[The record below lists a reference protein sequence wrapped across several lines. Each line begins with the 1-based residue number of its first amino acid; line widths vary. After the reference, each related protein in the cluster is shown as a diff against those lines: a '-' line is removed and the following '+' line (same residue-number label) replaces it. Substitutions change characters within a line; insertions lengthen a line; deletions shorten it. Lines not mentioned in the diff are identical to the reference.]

1 MSLLDKYTLKAK
13 ILILVVLP
21 LLAMFILMATMLNKS
36 YEALKLNKQLQTQIA
51 VSTKLS
57 LLVHEMQKERG
68 LSAGFL
74 ASKEASFAEEL
85 KGQRELTDKALAD
98 FTLSVETSDL
108 TKEYKELLQLG
119 FNELKGLN
127 TIRQNADTNKD
138 NPPTAQ
144 TISYYTKTIA
154 SLLHS
159 IVESAKL
166 VDESQ
171 ITRLMFAYMNFLYAK
186 ESAGLERATANAIF
200 AANAPA
206 SNAQYQTFISLLA
219 KQEVYNNVFLNFGDE
234 KSITLFNNSLN
245 NKSFQQVDLMRD
257 ILKQKYQQGDYGIK
271 AKEWFDIITSK
282 INILKSI
289 EDSAVTN
296 LSQEIQNKT
305 QEQESYFFN
314 ILIIE
319 IIVFIITIALCVIV
333 TKNVLTN
340 LNNVNHK
347 LNFIITNKAINEKIK
362 ISSKDEVGKMTGSVN
377 TLLQYI
383 HSIFS
388 KIFTAIK
395 SNETAVHTLAQISKN
410 LENNAQEIAQISQSN
425 VKIGNESRC
434 MIDKSNELSIVA
446 KGELQKVL
454 VDVKESKQIVETI
467 SHKILESA
475 AKERD
480 NSVKMQGLSLEAK
493 NIQNVLISITEI
505 AEQTNLLA
513 LNAAIEAA
521 RAGEYGKGF
530 SVVADE
536 VRKLAEK
543 TESSVNETGVVI
555 NSILQSVNEVIGEM
569 NESSESMEKLSKD
582 SYEMQENII
591 ALVDTINQAIQ
602 RYASSQEMINQI
614 NKSVSILIQNGVQ
627 INSNVK
633 DLAQINKKC
642 QETSNELETKT
653 DELSKSLSEFKI

>member
-74 ASKEASFAEEL
+74 ASKGASFAEEL

-138 NPPTAQ
+138 NPPTAT

-166 VDESQ
+166 VDETQ

-257 ILKQKYQQGDYGIK
+257 NLKQNYQQGTYGIK
-271 AKEWFDIITSK
+271 AKEWFDTITSK

-289 EDSAVTN
+289 EDSAAAN

-347 LNFIITNKAINEKIK
+347 LNFIITNKAINEKIE

-467 SHKILESA
+467 SHKILENA

-555 NSILQSVNEVIGEM
+555 NSLLQSVNEVIGEM
-569 NESSESMEKLSKD
+569 NERSESMEKLSKD

-602 RYASSQEMINQI
+602 RYASSQEMINQV

>member
-74 ASKEASFAEEL
+74 ASKGASFAEEL

-138 NPPTAQ
+138 NPPTA
-144 TISYYTKTIA
+144 TTVSYYTKTIA

-171 ITRLMFAYMNFLYAK
+171 ITRLMFGYMNFLYAK

-219 KQEVYNNVFLNFGDE
+219 KQEVYNNVFLKFSDE
-234 KSITLFNNSLN
+234 KSIALFNNSLN
-245 NKSFQQVDLMRD
+245 DKSFQKVDLMRD
-257 ILKQKYQQGDYGIK
+257 NLKQNYQQGTYGIQ
-271 AKEWFDIITSK
+271 AKEWFNTITSK
-282 INILKSI
+282 INILNNI
-289 EDSAVTN
+289 ENSAAAN

-305 QEQESYFFN
+305 QEQEIYFF
-314 ILIIE
+314 ISLSIA

-333 TKNVLTN
+333 TKNILTN

-347 LNFIITNKAINEKIK
+347 LNFIIANKAINEKIK
-362 ISSKDEVGKMTGSVN
+362 ISSKDEVGKMIGSVN
-377 TLLQYI
+377 TFLQYI
-383 HSIFS
+383 HAIFS

-395 SNETAVHTLAQISKN
+395 SNETAVHTLTQISKN
-410 LENNAQEIAQISQSN
+410 LGNNAQEIAQISQSN

-434 MIDKSNELSIVA
+434 MIDKSNELSILA

-467 SHKILESA
+467 SYKILESA

-480 NSVKMQGLSLEAK
+480 NSIKIQGLSLEAQ

-505 AEQTNLLA
+505 AEQTSLLA

-543 TESSVNETGVVI
+543 TENSVNETGVVI

-582 SYEMQENII
+582 SSQMQENII
-591 ALVDTINQAIQ
+591 ALVDTINQTIQ
-602 RYASSQEMINQI
+602 RYATSQEMINKV
-614 NKSVSILIQNGVQ
+614 NESVSILIKNG
-627 INSNVK
+627 IAIDSNVK

>member
-1 MSLLDKYTLKAK
+1 MDKYTLKAK

-74 ASKEASFAEEL
+74 ASKGASFAEEL

-138 NPPTAQ
+138 NPPTAA

-289 EDSAVTN
+289 EDSAAAN

-602 RYASSQEMINQI
+602 RYASSQEMINQV

>member
-74 ASKEASFAEEL
+74 ASKGASFAEEL

-138 NPPTAQ
+138 NPPTAA

-257 ILKQKYQQGDYGIK
+257 NLKQNYQQGTYGIK
-271 AKEWFDIITSK
+271 AKEWFDTITSK

-289 EDSAVTN
+289 EDSAAAN

-602 RYASSQEMINQI
+602 RYASSQEMIHQV

>member
-74 ASKEASFAEEL
+74 ASKGASFAEEL

-138 NPPTAQ
+138 NPPTAA

-289 EDSAVTN
+289 EDSAAAN

-425 VKIGNESRC
+425 VKIGNKSRC

-602 RYASSQEMINQI
+602 RYASSQEMINQV

>member
-36 YEALKLNKQLQTQIA
+36 YEALKFNKQLQTQIA

-74 ASKEASFAEEL
+74 ASKGASFAEEL
-85 KGQRELTDKALAD
+85 KGQRGLTDKALAD

-138 NPPTAQ
+138 NPPTAA

-166 VDESQ
+166 VDETQ

-257 ILKQKYQQGDYGIK
+257 NLKQNYQQGTYGIK
-271 AKEWFDIITSK
+271 AKEWFDTITSK

-289 EDSAVTN
+289 EDSAAAN

-319 IIVFIITIALCVIV
+319 IIVFIITIILCIIV
-333 TKNVLTN
+333 TKNILTN

-362 ISSKDEVGKMTGSVN
+362 ISSKDEVGKMAGSVN
-377 TLLQYI
+377 TFLQYI

-395 SNETAVHTLAQISKN
+395 SNEIAVHTLTQISRN
-410 LENNAQEIAQISQSN
+410 LGHNAQEIEKISQGN
-425 VKIGNESRC
+425 VKIGNESRQ
-434 MIDKSNELSIVA
+434 MIDKSVELSA
-446 KGELQKVL
+446 LANGELQNVL
-454 VDVKESKQIVETI
+454 VSVEESKQIVETI

-480 NSVKMQGLSLEAK
+480 NSVKIQGLSTEAQ
-493 NIQNVLISITEI
+493 NIQNVLTNITEI

-521 RAGEYGKGF
+521 RAGEYGRGF
-530 SVVADE
+530 AVVADE
-536 VRKLAEK
+536 VRKLAER
-543 TESSVNETGVVI
+543 TENSVNETSVVI
-555 NSILQSVNEVIGEM
+555 KSILQSITEVIAEM

-582 SYEMQENII
+582 SSQMQENII
-591 ALVDTINQAIQ
+591 ALASTINQTIQ
-602 RYASSQEMINQI
+602 RYATSQEMINKV
-614 NKSVSILIQNGVQ
+614 NESVTILIKNGIV
-627 INSNVK
+627 IDSNVK

-642 QETSNELETKT
+642 QETSDELETKT

>member
-1 MSLLDKYTLKAK
+1 M
-13 ILILVVLP
+13 
-21 LLAMFILMATMLNKS
+21 
-36 YEALKLNKQLQTQIA
+36 
-51 VSTKLS
+51 
-57 LLVHEMQKERG
+57 
-68 LSAGFL
+68 
-74 ASKEASFAEEL
+74 
-85 KGQRELTDKALAD
+85 
-98 FTLSVETSDL
+98 
-108 TKEYKELLQLG
+108 
-119 FNELKGLN
+119 
-127 TIRQNADTNKD
+127 
-138 NPPTAQ
+138 
-144 TISYYTKTIA
+144 
-154 SLLHS
+154 
-159 IVESAKL
+159 
-166 VDESQ
+166 
-171 ITRLMFAYMNFLYAK
+171 
-186 ESAGLERATANAIF
+186 
-200 AANAPA
+200 
-206 SNAQYQTFISLLA
+206 
-219 KQEVYNNVFLNFGDE
+219 
-234 KSITLFNNSLN
+234 
-245 NKSFQQVDLMRD
+245 
-257 ILKQKYQQGDYGIK
+257 
-271 AKEWFDIITSK
+271 
-282 INILKSI
+282 
-289 EDSAVTN
+289 
-296 LSQEIQNKT
+296 
-305 QEQESYFFN
+305 
-314 ILIIE
+314 
-319 IIVFIITIALCVIV
+319 
-333 TKNVLTN
+333 
-340 LNNVNHK
+340 
-347 LNFIITNKAINEKIK
+347 
-362 ISSKDEVGKMTGSVN
+362 
-377 TLLQYI
+377 QYI

-602 RYASSQEMINQI
+602 RYASSQEMINQV

-633 DLAQINKKC
+633 DLAQISKKC

>member
-74 ASKEASFAEEL
+74 ASKGASFAEEL

-138 NPPTAQ
+138 NPPTAA

-257 ILKQKYQQGDYGIK
+257 NLKQKYQQGDYGIK
-271 AKEWFDIITSK
+271 SKEWFDIITSK

-289 EDSAVTN
+289 EDSAAAN

-602 RYASSQEMINQI
+602 RYASSQEMISQV

>member
-68 LSAGFL
+68 FSAGFL
-74 ASKEASFAEEL
+74 ASKGASFAEEL

-138 NPPTAQ
+138 NPPTAA

-257 ILKQKYQQGDYGIK
+257 NLKQKYQQGDYGIK
-271 AKEWFDIITSK
+271 ANEWFDIITSK

-289 EDSAVTN
+289 EDSAAAN

-543 TESSVNETGVVI
+543 TESSVNETGVVV

-602 RYASSQEMINQI
+602 RYASSQEMINQV

-653 DELSKSLSEFKI
+653 DEMSKSLSEFKI

>member
-74 ASKEASFAEEL
+74 ASKGASFAEEL

-138 NPPTAQ
+138 NPPTAA

-166 VDESQ
+166 VDETQ

-289 EDSAVTN
+289 EDSAAAN

-602 RYASSQEMINQI
+602 RYASSQEMIHQV

>member
-74 ASKEASFAEEL
+74 ASKGASFAEEL

-108 TKEYKELLQLG
+108 TKEYKEFLQLG
-119 FNELKGLN
+119 FNELKELN
-127 TIRQNADTNKD
+127 IIRQNADTNKD
-138 NPPTAQ
+138 NPPTAT

-206 SNAQYQTFISLLA
+206 SSAQYQAFISLLA
-219 KQEVYNNVFLNFGDE
+219 KQEVYNNVLLNFGDE

-289 EDSAVTN
+289 EDSAAAN

-543 TESSVNETGVVI
+543 TESSVNETGVI
-555 NSILQSVNEVIGEM
+555 TNSILQSVNEVIGEM

-602 RYASSQEMINQI
+602 RYASSQEMINQV

>member
-74 ASKEASFAEEL
+74 ASKGASFAEEL

-138 NPPTAQ
+138 NPPTAA

-289 EDSAVTN
+289 EDSAAAN

-602 RYASSQEMINQI
+602 RYASSQEMINQV

>member
-68 LSAGFL
+68 LSVGFL
-74 ASKEASFAEEL
+74 ASKGSSFAEEL

-138 NPPTAQ
+138 NPPTAA

-289 EDSAVTN
+289 EDSAAAN

-602 RYASSQEMINQI
+602 RYASSQEMINQV

>member
-68 LSAGFL
+68 LSVGFL
-74 ASKEASFAEEL
+74 ASKGSSFAEEL

-138 NPPTAQ
+138 NPPTAA

-602 RYASSQEMINQI
+602 RYASSQEMINQV

>member
-68 LSAGFL
+68 LSVGFL
-74 ASKEASFAEEL
+74 ASKGSSFAEEL

-138 NPPTAQ
+138 NPPTAA

-206 SNAQYQTFISLLA
+206 SNAQYQTFISLLV

-480 NSVKMQGLSLEAK
+480 NSVKMQGLSLEVK

-602 RYASSQEMINQI
+602 RYASSQEVINQV

-633 DLAQINKKC
+633 DLAQISKKC

>member
-74 ASKEASFAEEL
+74 ASKGASFAEEL

-138 NPPTAQ
+138 NPPTAA

-206 SNAQYQTFISLLA
+206 SNAQYQTFISLLV

-289 EDSAVTN
+289 EDSAAAN

-602 RYASSQEMINQI
+602 RYASSQEMINQV

-642 QETSNELETKT
+642 QETSNELETKA

>member
-36 YEALKLNKQLQTQIA
+36 YEALKFNKQLQTQIA

-74 ASKEASFAEEL
+74 ASKGASFAEEL
-85 KGQRELTDKALAD
+85 KGQRGLTDKALAD

-138 NPPTAQ
+138 NPPTAA

-257 ILKQKYQQGDYGIK
+257 NLKQNYQQGTYGIK
-271 AKEWFDIITSK
+271 AKEWFDTITSK

-289 EDSAVTN
+289 EDSAAAN

-319 IIVFIITIALCVIV
+319 IIVFIITIILCIIV
-333 TKNVLTN
+333 TKNILTN

-362 ISSKDEVGKMTGSVN
+362 ISSKDEVGKMAGSVN
-377 TLLQYI
+377 TFLQYI

-395 SNETAVHTLAQISKN
+395 SNEIAVHTLTQISRN
-410 LENNAQEIAQISQSN
+410 LGHNAQEIEKISQGN
-425 VKIGNESRC
+425 VKIGNESRQ
-434 MIDKSNELSIVA
+434 MIDKSVELSA
-446 KGELQKVL
+446 LANGELQNVL
-454 VDVKESKQIVETI
+454 VSVEESKQIVETI

-480 NSVKMQGLSLEAK
+480 NSVKIQGLSTEAQ
-493 NIQNVLISITEI
+493 NIQNVLTNITEI

-521 RAGEYGKGF
+521 RAGEYGRGF
-530 SVVADE
+530 AVVADE
-536 VRKLAEK
+536 VRKLAER
-543 TESSVNETGVVI
+543 TENSVNETSVVI
-555 NSILQSVNEVIGEM
+555 KSILQSITEVIAEM

-582 SYEMQENII
+582 SSQMQENII
-591 ALVDTINQAIQ
+591 ALASTINQTIQ
-602 RYASSQEMINQI
+602 RYATSQEMINKV
-614 NKSVSILIQNGVQ
+614 NESVTILIKNGIV
-627 INSNVK
+627 IDSNVK

-642 QETSNELETKT
+642 QETSDELETKT

>member
-21 LLAMFILMATMLNKS
+21 LLAMFVLMATMLHKS

-68 LSAGFL
+68 ISAGFL
-74 ASKEASFAEEL
+74 ASKGASFAEEL

-98 FTLSVETSDL
+98 FNSSVETSDL
-108 TKEYKELLQLG
+108 AKEYKELLQLG
-119 FNELKGLN
+119 FNELKELN

-138 NPPTAQ
+138 NPPTAT

-166 VDESQ
+166 VDETQ

-219 KQEVYNNVFLNFGDE
+219 KQEVYSNVFLKFSDE
-234 KSITLFNNSLN
+234 KSIALFNNSLN
-245 NKSFQQVDLMRD
+245 DKSFQKVDLMRD
-257 ILKQKYQQGDYGIK
+257 NLKQNYQQGTYGIQ
-271 AKEWFDIITSK
+271 AKEWFNTITSK
-282 INILKSI
+282 INILKNI
-289 EDSAVTN
+289 EDSAAAN

-305 QEQESYFFN
+305 QEQEIYFF
-314 ILIIE
+314 ISLSIA

-333 TKNVLTN
+333 TKNILTN
-340 LNNVNHK
+340 LHNVNHK
-347 LNFIITNKAINEKIK
+347 LNFIIANKAINEKIK
-362 ISSKDEVGKMTGSVN
+362 ISSKDEVGKMIGSVN
-377 TLLQYI
+377 TFLQYI
-383 HSIFS
+383 HAIFS

-395 SNETAVHTLAQISKN
+395 SNKTAVHTLTQISRN
-410 LENNAQEIAQISQSN
+410 LGHNAQEIEKISQGN
-425 VKIGNESRC
+425 VKMSNESRQ
-434 MIDKSNELSIVA
+434 MIDKSVELSA
-446 KGELQKVL
+446 LANGELQKVL

-467 SHKILESA
+467 SYKILESA

-480 NSVKMQGLSLEAK
+480 NSIKIQGLSLEAQ

-521 RAGEYGKGF
+521 RAGEYGRGF

-536 VRKLAEK
+536 VSKLAER
-543 TESSVNETGVVI
+543 TENSVNETGVVI
-555 NSILQSVNEVIGEM
+555 NSILQSISEVINEM

-582 SYEMQENII
+582 SSQMQENII
-591 ALVDTINQAIQ
+591 ALVDTINQTIQ
-602 RYASSQEMINQI
+602 RYATSQEMINKV
-614 NKSVSILIQNGVQ
+614 NESVSILIKNG
-627 INSNVK
+627 IAIDSNVK

>member
-74 ASKEASFAEEL
+74 ASKGASFAEEL

-138 NPPTAQ
+138 NPPTAA

-257 ILKQKYQQGDYGIK
+257 NLKQKYQQGDYGIK

-289 EDSAVTN
+289 EDSAAAN

-602 RYASSQEMINQI
+602 RYASSQEMINQVT
-614 NKSVSILIQNGVQ
+614 KSVSILIQNGVQ

>member
-74 ASKEASFAEEL
+74 ASKGASFAEEL

-138 NPPTAQ
+138 NPPTAA

-257 ILKQKYQQGDYGIK
+257 NLKQKYQQGDYGIK

-289 EDSAVTN
+289 EDSAAAN

-555 NSILQSVNEVIGEM
+555 NSIFQSVNEVIGEM

-602 RYASSQEMINQI
+602 RYASSQEMINQV

>member
-68 LSAGFL
+68 LSVGFL
-74 ASKEASFAEEL
+74 ASKGSSFAEEL

-138 NPPTAQ
+138 NPPTAA

-206 SNAQYQTFISLLA
+206 SNAQYQTFISLLV

-602 RYASSQEMINQI
+602 RYVSSQEMINQV

>member
-74 ASKEASFAEEL
+74 ASKGASFAEEL

-138 NPPTAQ
+138 NPPTAT

-166 VDESQ
+166 VDETQ

-257 ILKQKYQQGDYGIK
+257 ILKQKYQQGTYGIK

-289 EDSAVTN
+289 EDSAAAN

-602 RYASSQEMINQI
+602 RYASSQEMINQV

-642 QETSNELETKT
+642 QETSNELETNT

>member
-74 ASKEASFAEEL
+74 ASKGASFAEEL

-138 NPPTAQ
+138 NPPTAA

-257 ILKQKYQQGDYGIK
+257 NLKQKYQQGDYGIK

-289 EDSAVTN
+289 EDSAAAN

-602 RYASSQEMINQI
+602 RYASSQEMINQV

>member
-74 ASKEASFAEEL
+74 ASKGASFAEEL
-85 KGQRELTDKALAD
+85 KGQRGLTDKALAD

-138 NPPTAQ
+138 NPPTAT

-257 ILKQKYQQGDYGIK
+257 NLKQNYQQGTYGIK
-271 AKEWFDIITSK
+271 AKEWFDTITSK

-289 EDSAVTN
+289 EDSAAAN

-319 IIVFIITIALCVIV
+319 IIVFIITIILCVIV

-362 ISSKDEVGKMTGSVN
+362 ISSKDEVGKMAGSVN
-377 TLLQYI
+377 TFLQYI

-454 VDVKESKQIVETI
+454 VDVKETKQIVETI

-602 RYASSQEMINQI
+602 RYASSQEMINQV

>member
-21 LLAMFILMATMLNKS
+21 LLAMLILMAVMLHKS
-36 YEALKLNKQLQTQIA
+36 YKTLQLDKQLQTQIA

-68 LSAGFL
+68 LSAGFF
-74 ASKEASFAEEL
+74 ASKGASFAEEL

-98 FTLSVETSDL
+98 FASSVETSDL

-119 FNELKGLN
+119 FNDLKELN

-138 NPPTAQ
+138 NPPTAT

-171 ITRLMFAYMNFLYAK
+171 ITRLMFGYMNFLYAK

-219 KQEVYNNVFLNFGDE
+219 KQEVYNNVFLKFSDE
-234 KSITLFNNSLN
+234 KSIALFNNSLN
-245 NKSFQQVDLMRD
+245 DKSFQKVDLMRD
-257 ILKQKYQQGDYGIK
+257 NLKQNYQQGTYGIQ
-271 AKEWFDIITSK
+271 AKEWFNTITSK
-282 INILKSI
+282 INILKNI
-289 EDSAVTN
+289 ENSAAAN

-305 QEQESYFFN
+305 QEQEIYFF
-314 ILIIE
+314 ISLSIA

-333 TKNVLTN
+333 TKNILTN

-347 LNFIITNKAINEKIK
+347 LNFIIANKAINEKIK
-362 ISSKDEVGKMTGSVN
+362 ISSKDEVGKMIGSVN
-377 TLLQYI
+377 TFLQYI
-383 HSIFS
+383 HAIFS

-395 SNETAVHTLAQISKN
+395 SNETAVHTLTQISKN
-410 LENNAQEIAQISQSN
+410 LGNNAQEIAQFSQSN

-434 MIDKSNELSIVA
+434 MIDKSNELSILA

-467 SHKILESA
+467 SYKILESA

-480 NSVKMQGLSLEAK
+480 NSIKIQGLSLEAQ

-543 TESSVNETGVVI
+543 TENSVNETGVVI
-555 NSILQSVNEVIGEM
+555 NSILQSISEVINEM

-582 SYEMQENII
+582 SSQMQENII
-591 ALVDTINQAIQ
+591 ALVDTINQTIQ
-602 RYASSQEMINQI
+602 RYATSQEMINKV
-614 NKSVSILIQNGVQ
+614 NESVSILIKNG
-627 INSNVK
+627 IAIDSNVK

>member
-1 MSLLDKYTLKAK
+1 
-13 ILILVVLP
+13 
-21 LLAMFILMATMLNKS
+21 
-36 YEALKLNKQLQTQIA
+36 
-51 VSTKLS
+51 
-57 LLVHEMQKERG
+57 
-68 LSAGFL
+68 
-74 ASKEASFAEEL
+74 
-85 KGQRELTDKALAD
+85 
-98 FTLSVETSDL
+98 
-108 TKEYKELLQLG
+108 
-119 FNELKGLN
+119 
-127 TIRQNADTNKD
+127 
-138 NPPTAQ
+138 
-144 TISYYTKTIA
+144 
-154 SLLHS
+154 
-159 IVESAKL
+159 
-166 VDESQ
+166 
-171 ITRLMFAYMNFLYAK
+171 
-186 ESAGLERATANAIF
+186 
-200 AANAPA
+200 
-206 SNAQYQTFISLLA
+206 
-219 KQEVYNNVFLNFGDE
+219 
-234 KSITLFNNSLN
+234 
-245 NKSFQQVDLMRD
+245 
-257 ILKQKYQQGDYGIK
+257 
-271 AKEWFDIITSK
+271 
-282 INILKSI
+282 
-289 EDSAVTN
+289 
-296 LSQEIQNKT
+296 
-305 QEQESYFFN
+305 
-314 ILIIE
+314 
-319 IIVFIITIALCVIV
+319 
-333 TKNVLTN
+333 
-340 LNNVNHK
+340 
-347 LNFIITNKAINEKIK
+347 
-362 ISSKDEVGKMTGSVN
+362 MTGSVN

-425 VKIGNESRC
+425 VKIGNKSRC

-602 RYASSQEMINQI
+602 RYASSQEMINQV

>member
-74 ASKEASFAEEL
+74 ASKGASFAEEL

-138 NPPTAQ
+138 NPPTAA

-289 EDSAVTN
+289 EDSAAAN
-296 LSQEIQNKT
+296 LSQEKFKT
-305 QEQESYFFN
+305 
-314 ILIIE
+314 
-319 IIVFIITIALCVIV
+319 
-333 TKNVLTN
+333 KR
-340 LNNVNHK
+340 K
-347 LNFIITNKAINEKIK
+347 
-362 ISSKDEVGKMTGSVN
+362 
-377 TLLQYI
+377 
-383 HSIFS
+383 
-388 KIFTAIK
+388 
-395 SNETAVHTLAQISKN
+395 SKN
-410 LENNAQEIAQISQSN
+410 LTFLIF
-425 VKIGNESRC
+425 
-434 MIDKSNELSIVA
+434 LS
-446 KGELQKVL
+446 
-454 VDVKESKQIVETI
+454 
-467 SHKILESA
+467 
-475 AKERD
+475 
-480 NSVKMQGLSLEAK
+480 
-493 NIQNVLISITEI
+493 
-505 AEQTNLLA
+505 
-513 LNAAIEAA
+513 
-521 RAGEYGKGF
+521 
-530 SVVADE
+530 
-536 VRKLAEK
+536 
-543 TESSVNETGVVI
+543 
-555 NSILQSVNEVIGEM
+555 
-569 NESSESMEKLSKD
+569 
-582 SYEMQENII
+582 
-591 ALVDTINQAIQ
+591 
-602 RYASSQEMINQI
+602 
-614 NKSVSILIQNGVQ
+614 
-627 INSNVK
+627 
-633 DLAQINKKC
+633 
-642 QETSNELETKT
+642 
-653 DELSKSLSEFKI
+653 

>member
-74 ASKEASFAEEL
+74 ASKGASFAEEL

-119 FNELKGLN
+119 FNELKELN
-127 TIRQNADTNKD
+127 IIRQNADTNKD
-138 NPPTAQ
+138 NPPTAT

-206 SNAQYQTFISLLA
+206 SNAQYQAFISLLA

-271 AKEWFDIITSK
+271 DKEWFDIITSK

-289 EDSAVTN
+289 EDSAAAN

-383 HSIFS
+383 HSIFF

-410 LENNAQEIAQISQSN
+410 LENNAQELAQISSSN

-602 RYASSQEMINQI
+602 RYASSQEMINQVT
-614 NKSVSILIQNGVQ
+614 KSVSILIQNGVQ

>member
-74 ASKEASFAEEL
+74 ASKGASFAEEL

-138 NPPTAQ
+138 NPPTAA

-289 EDSAVTN
+289 EDSAAAN

-602 RYASSQEMINQI
+602 RYASSQEMIHQV

>member
-36 YEALKLNKQLQTQIA
+36 YEALKFNKQLQTQIA

-74 ASKEASFAEEL
+74 ASKGASFAEEL

-138 NPPTAQ
+138 NPPTAA

-257 ILKQKYQQGDYGIK
+257 NLKQNYQQGTYGIK
-271 AKEWFDIITSK
+271 AKEWFDTITSK

-289 EDSAVTN
+289 EDSAAAN

-319 IIVFIITIALCVIV
+319 IIVFIITIILCIIV
-333 TKNVLTN
+333 TKNILTN

-362 ISSKDEVGKMTGSVN
+362 ISSKDEVGKMAGSVN
-377 TLLQYI
+377 TFLQYI

-395 SNETAVHTLAQISKN
+395 SNEIAVHTLTQISRN
-410 LENNAQEIAQISQSN
+410 LGHNAQEIEKISQGN
-425 VKIGNESRC
+425 VKIGNESRQ
-434 MIDKSNELSIVA
+434 MIDKSVELSA
-446 KGELQKVL
+446 LANGELQNVL
-454 VDVKESKQIVETI
+454 VSVEESKQIVETI

-480 NSVKMQGLSLEAK
+480 NSVKIQGLSTEAQ
-493 NIQNVLISITEI
+493 NIQNVLTNITEI

-521 RAGEYGKGF
+521 RAGEYGRGF
-530 SVVADE
+530 AVVADE
-536 VRKLAEK
+536 VRKLAER
-543 TESSVNETGVVI
+543 TENSVNETSVVI
-555 NSILQSVNEVIGEM
+555 KSILQSITEVIAEM

-582 SYEMQENII
+582 SSQMQENII
-591 ALVDTINQAIQ
+591 ALASTINQTIQ
-602 RYASSQEMINQI
+602 RYATSQEMINKV
-614 NKSVSILIQNGVQ
+614 NESVTILIKNGIV
-627 INSNVK
+627 IDSNVK

-642 QETSNELETKT
+642 QETSDELETKT

>member
-21 LLAMFILMATMLNKS
+21 LLAMLILMAVMLHKS
-36 YEALKLNKQLQTQIA
+36 YKTLQLDKQLQTQIA

-74 ASKEASFAEEL
+74 ASKGASFAEEL

-98 FTLSVETSDL
+98 FASSVETSDL

-119 FNELKGLN
+119 FNDLKELN

-138 NPPTAQ
+138 NPPTAT

-171 ITRLMFAYMNFLYAK
+171 ITRLMFGYMNFLYAK

-219 KQEVYNNVFLNFGDE
+219 KQEVYNNVFLKFSDE
-234 KSITLFNNSLN
+234 KSIALFNNSLN
-245 NKSFQQVDLMRD
+245 DKSFQKVDLMRD
-257 ILKQKYQQGDYGIK
+257 NLKQNYQQGTYGIQ
-271 AKEWFDIITSK
+271 AKEWFNTITSK
-282 INILKSI
+282 INILKNI
-289 EDSAVTN
+289 EDSAAAN

-305 QEQESYFFN
+305 QEQEIYFF
-314 ILIIE
+314 ISLSIA

-333 TKNVLTN
+333 TKNILTN

-347 LNFIITNKAINEKIK
+347 LNFIIANKAINEKIK
-362 ISSKDEVGKMTGSVN
+362 ISSKDEVGKMIGSVN
-377 TLLQYI
+377 TFLQYI
-383 HSIFS
+383 HAIFS

-395 SNETAVHTLAQISKN
+395 SNKTAVHTLTQISRN
-410 LENNAQEIAQISQSN
+410 LGHNAQEIEKISQGN
-425 VKIGNESRC
+425 VKISNESRQ
-434 MIDKSNELSIVA
+434 MIDKSVELSVLA
-446 KGELQKVL
+446 NGELQKVL

-467 SHKILESA
+467 SYKILESA

-480 NSVKMQGLSLEAK
+480 NSIKIQGLSLEAQ

-543 TESSVNETGVVI
+543 TENSVNETGVVI

-569 NESSESMEKLSKD
+569 NERSESMEKLSKD
-582 SYEMQENII
+582 SSQMQENII
-591 ALVDTINQAIQ
+591 ALVDTINQTIQ
-602 RYASSQEMINQI
+602 RYATSQEMINKV
-614 NKSVSILIQNGVQ
+614 NESVSILIKNG
-627 INSNVK
+627 IAIDSNVK

>member
-21 LLAMFILMATMLNKS
+21 LLAMFILMTTMLNKS

-68 LSAGFL
+68 LSVGFL
-74 ASKEASFAEEL
+74 ASKGSSFAEEL

-138 NPPTAQ
+138 NPPTAA

-602 RYASSQEMINQI
+602 RYASSQEMINQV

>member
-74 ASKEASFAEEL
+74 ASKGASFAEEL

-138 NPPTAQ
+138 NPPTAA

-257 ILKQKYQQGDYGIK
+257 NLKQKYQQGDYGIK

-289 EDSAVTN
+289 EDSAAAN

-536 VRKLAEK
+536 VSKLAEK

-602 RYASSQEMINQI
+602 RYASSQEMINQV

-633 DLAQINKKC
+633 NLAQINKKC

>member
-36 YEALKLNKQLQTQIA
+36 YEALKFNKQLQTQIA

-74 ASKEASFAEEL
+74 ASKGASFAEEL
-85 KGQRELTDKALAD
+85 KGQRGLTDKALAD

-138 NPPTAQ
+138 NPPTAA

-166 VDESQ
+166 VDETQ

-257 ILKQKYQQGDYGIK
+257 NLKQNYQQGTYGIK
-271 AKEWFDIITSK
+271 AKEWFDTITSK

-289 EDSAVTN
+289 EDSAAAN

-319 IIVFIITIALCVIV
+319 IIVFIITIILCIIV
-333 TKNVLTN
+333 TKNILTN

-362 ISSKDEVGKMTGSVN
+362 ISSKDEVGKMAGSVN
-377 TLLQYI
+377 TFLQYI

-395 SNETAVHTLAQISKN
+395 SNEIAVHTLTQISRN
-410 LENNAQEIAQISQSN
+410 LGHNAQEIEKISQGN
-425 VKIGNESRC
+425 VKIGNESRQ
-434 MIDKSNELSIVA
+434 MIDKSVELSA
-446 KGELQKVL
+446 LANGELQNVL
-454 VDVKESKQIVETI
+454 VSVEESKQIVETI

-480 NSVKMQGLSLEAK
+480 NSVKIQGLSTEAQ
-493 NIQNVLISITEI
+493 NIQNVLTNITEI

-521 RAGEYGKGF
+521 RAGEYGRGF
-530 SVVADE
+530 AVVADE
-536 VRKLAEK
+536 VRKLAER
-543 TESSVNETGVVI
+543 TENSVNETSVVI
-555 NSILQSVNEVIGEM
+555 KSILQSITEVIVEM

-582 SYEMQENII
+582 SSQMQENII
-591 ALVDTINQAIQ
+591 ALASTINQTIQ
-602 RYASSQEMINQI
+602 RYATSQEMINKV
-614 NKSVSILIQNGVQ
+614 NESVSILIKNGIV
-627 INSNVK
+627 IDSNVK

-642 QETSNELETKT
+642 QETSDELEIKT

>member
-74 ASKEASFAEEL
+74 ASKGASFAEEL

-138 NPPTAQ
+138 NPPTAT

-166 VDESQ
+166 VDETQ

-206 SNAQYQTFISLLA
+206 SNAQYQAFISLLA

-289 EDSAVTN
+289 EDSAAAN

-602 RYASSQEMINQI
+602 RYASSQEMINQV

>member
-74 ASKEASFAEEL
+74 ASKGASFAEEL

-98 FTLSVETSDL
+98 FNSSVETSDL

-127 TIRQNADTNKD
+127 AIRQNADTNKD
-138 NPPTAQ
+138 NPPTAA

-257 ILKQKYQQGDYGIK
+257 NLKQNYQQGTYGIK
-271 AKEWFDIITSK
+271 AKEWFDTITSK

-289 EDSAVTN
+289 EDSAATN

-305 QEQESYFFN
+305 QEQEIYF
-314 ILIIE
+314 LISLSIA
-319 IIVFIITIALCVIV
+319 IIVFIITIALGVIV
-333 TKNVLTN
+333 IKNILTN
-340 LNNVNHK
+340 LNNVNRK
-347 LNFIITNKAINEKIK
+347 LSFIIANKAINEKIK
-362 ISSKDEVGKMTGSVN
+362 ISSKDEVGKMIGSVN
-377 TLLQYI
+377 TFLQYI
-383 HSIFS
+383 HAIFS

-395 SNETAVHTLAQISKN
+395 SNKTAVHTLTQISRN
-410 LENNAQEIAQISQSN
+410 LGHNAQEIEKISQGN
-425 VKIGNESRC
+425 VKISNESRQ
-434 MIDKSNELSIVA
+434 MIDKSVELSA
-446 KGELQKVL
+446 LANGELQKVL

-475 AKERD
+475 TKERD
-480 NSVKMQGLSLEAK
+480 NSIKIQGLSLEAQ

-521 RAGEYGKGF
+521 RAGEYGRGF

-536 VRKLAEK
+536 VRKLAER
-543 TESSVNETGVVI
+543 TENSVSETGVVI
-555 NSILQSVNEVIGEM
+555 NSILQSISEVINEM

-582 SYEMQENII
+582 SSQMQENII
-591 ALVDTINQAIQ
+591 ALVDTINQTIQ
-602 RYASSQEMINQI
+602 RYATSQEMINKV
-614 NKSVSILIQNGVQ
+614 NESVSILIKNG
-627 INSNVK
+627 IAIDSNVK

>member
-21 LLAMFILMATMLNKS
+21 LLAMFVLMATMLHKS

-74 ASKEASFAEEL
+74 ASKGASFAEEL

-98 FTLSVETSDL
+98 FNSSVETSDL
-108 TKEYKELLQLG
+108 AKEYKELLQLG
-119 FNELKGLN
+119 FNELKELN

-138 NPPTAQ
+138 NPPTAT

-166 VDESQ
+166 VDETQ
-171 ITRLMFAYMNFLYAK
+171 ITRLMFGYMNFLYAK

-234 KSITLFNNSLN
+234 KSIALFNNSLN
-245 NKSFQQVDLMRD
+245 DKSFQKVDLMRD
-257 ILKQKYQQGDYGIK
+257 NLKQNYQQGTYGIQ
-271 AKEWFDIITSK
+271 AKEWFNTITSK

-289 EDSAVTN
+289 EDSAAAN

-305 QEQESYFFN
+305 QEQEIYFF
-314 ILIIE
+314 ISLSIA

-333 TKNVLTN
+333 TKNILTN

-347 LNFIITNKAINEKIK
+347 LNFIIANKAINEKIK
-362 ISSKDEVGKMTGSVN
+362 ISSKDEVGKMIGSVN
-377 TLLQYI
+377 TFLQYI
-383 HSIFS
+383 HAIFS
-388 KIFTAIK
+388 KIFTAIT
-395 SNETAVHTLAQISKN
+395 SNKTAVHTLTQISRN
-410 LENNAQEIAQISQSN
+410 LGHNAQEIEKISQGN
-425 VKIGNESRC
+425 VKISNESRQ
-434 MIDKSNELSIVA
+434 MIDKSVELSA
-446 KGELQKVL
+446 LANGELQKVL

-467 SHKILESA
+467 SYKILESA

-480 NSVKMQGLSLEAK
+480 NSIKIQGLSLEAQ

-521 RAGEYGKGF
+521 RAGEYGRGF

-536 VRKLAEK
+536 VRKLAER
-543 TESSVNETGVVI
+543 TENSVNETGVVI
-555 NSILQSVNEVIGEM
+555 NSILQSISEVINEM

-582 SYEMQENII
+582 SSQMQENII
-591 ALVDTINQAIQ
+591 ALVDTINQTIQ
-602 RYASSQEMINQI
+602 RYATSQEMINKV
-614 NKSVSILIQNGVQ
+614 NESVSILIKNG
-627 INSNVK
+627 IAIDSNVK

>member
-21 LLAMFILMATMLNKS
+21 LLAMFVLMATMLHKS

-74 ASKEASFAEEL
+74 ASKGASFAEEL
-85 KGQRELTDKALAD
+85 KGQRELTNKALAD
-98 FTLSVETSDL
+98 FNSSVETSDL
-108 TKEYKELLQLG
+108 AKEYKELLQLG
-119 FNELKGLN
+119 FNELKELN

-138 NPPTAQ
+138 NPPTAA

-154 SLLHS
+154 NLLHS

-166 VDESQ
+166 VDETQ

-206 SNAQYQTFISLLA
+206 SNAQYQTFLSLLA

-257 ILKQKYQQGDYGIK
+257 ILKQKYQQGTYGIQ
-271 AKEWFDIITSK
+271 AKEWFNTITSK
-282 INILKSI
+282 INILKNI
-289 EDSAVTN
+289 EDSAAAN

-305 QEQESYFFN
+305 QEQEIYFF
-314 ILIIE
+314 ISLSIAIV
-319 IIVFIITIALCVIV
+319 VFIITIALCVII
-333 TKNVLTN
+333 TKNILTN

-347 LNFIITNKAINEKIK
+347 LNFIIANKAINEKIK
-362 ISSKDEVGKMTGSVN
+362 ISSKDEVGKMIGSVN
-377 TLLQYI
+377 TFLQYI
-383 HSIFS
+383 HAIFS
-388 KIFTAIK
+388 KIFTAIT
-395 SNETAVHTLAQISKN
+395 SNKTAVHTLTQISRN
-410 LENNAQEIAQISQSN
+410 LGHNAQEIEKISQGN
-425 VKIGNESRC
+425 VKISNESRQ
-434 MIDKSNELSIVA
+434 MIDKSVELSA
-446 KGELQKVL
+446 LANGELQKVL

-467 SHKILESA
+467 SYKILESA

-480 NSVKMQGLSLEAK
+480 NSIKIQGLSLEAQ

-521 RAGEYGKGF
+521 RAGEYGRGF

-536 VRKLAEK
+536 VRKLAER
-543 TESSVNETGVVI
+543 TENSVNETGVVI
-555 NSILQSVNEVIGEM
+555 NSVLQSISEVINEM

-582 SYEMQENII
+582 SSQMQENII
-591 ALVDTINQAIQ
+591 ALVDTINQTIQ
-602 RYASSQEMINQI
+602 RYVTSQEMINKV
-614 NKSVSILIQNGVQ
+614 NESVSILIKNG
-627 INSNVK
+627 IAIDSNVK

>member
-21 LLAMFILMATMLNKS
+21 LLAMFILMTTMLNKS

-68 LSAGFL
+68 LSVGFL
-74 ASKEASFAEEL
+74 ASKGSSFAEEL

-138 NPPTAQ
+138 NPPTAA

-289 EDSAVTN
+289 EDSAAAN

-602 RYASSQEMINQI
+602 RYASSQEMINQV